1 MSPAALFLAI
11 ACHALT
17 PASPAWQA
25 VESQYARIAEASRT
39 KNIDALASIYDPAF
53 HVTGPNDEH
62 LDYKQSLDYSRAA
75 FRVMREQI
83 HLTNTILRLE
93 ACGDDTVTATVL
105 QQWSRWQV
113 AFGKPRRFDT
123 AAVQDET
130 WVHRADGW
138 KRLTIGNVHP
148 GAWYVDDKRVN
159 PARPYDPEAPAFD
172 PGDPHP
178 RRSIAD
184 ALLDAVNTR
193 GPAAARPELERLR
206 ASDRYY
212 VTEREINATGYKL
225 LAAKKVPE
233 AIAVFELNVALYPS
247 SANVYDSLGEAY
259 MIHGDRPQAIANY
272 EKSLQLD
279 PNSENAKS
287 MLKKLGARK

>member
-1 MSPAALFLAI
+1 MSSAALFLAM

-17 PASPAWQA
+17 PSSGAWQA
-25 VESQYARIAEASRT
+25 VEAQYARIAEASRT

-53 HVTGPNDEH
+53 HVTGPNDAH

-93 ACGDDTVTATVL
+93 ACSDDTVTATVL

-130 WVHRADGW
+130 WVRRADGW
-138 KRLTIGNVHP
+138 KRLTINNVHP
-148 GAWYVDDKRVN
+148 GAWYIDDKRVN
-159 PARPYDPEAPAFD
+159 PAKPYDPEAPAFD
-172 PGDPHP
+172 PDDPHP
-178 RRSIAD
+178 KQSVAA
-184 ALLDAVNTR
+184 ALFDIVNAK

-206 ASDRYY
+206 ASDRYC
-212 VTEREINATGYKL
+212 VSEQELNATGYKL

-233 AIAVFELNVALYPS
+233 AIAVFELNVSLYPS

-259 MIHGDRPQAIANY
+259 MTHGDRAQATANY
-272 EKSLQLD
+272 RKSLQLD
-279 PNSENAKS
+279 PANENAKA
-287 MLKKLGARK
+287 MLKRLGATE

>member
-1 MSPAALFLAI
+1 MSSAAFFLAI

-17 PASPAWQA
+17 PSSSAWQA
-25 VESQYARIAEASRT
+25 VEKRYAQIAEASRT
-39 KNIDALASIYDPAF
+39 KNIDALAAIYDPAF
-53 HVTGPNDEH
+53 HVTGPNDAH

-83 HLTNTILRLE
+83 HLTNTILKLE

-130 WVHRADGW
+130 WVRRADGW
-138 KRLTIGNVHP
+138 KRLIIANVHP

-159 PARPYDPEAPAFD
+159 PAAPYDPEAPAFD
-172 PGDPHP
+172 PNDAHP
-178 RRSIAD
+178 RQSLAD
-184 ALLDAVNTR
+184 ALFDAVNAR
-193 GPAAARPELERLR
+193 GPAAARSELERLR

-212 VTEREINATGYKL
+212 VSERELNATGYKL
-225 LAAKKVPE
+225 LAAKKLPA
-233 AIAVFELNVALYPS
+233 AIAVFELNVSLYPS

-259 MIHGDRPQAIANY
+259 MAHADRAKAIANY
-272 EKSLQLD
+272 RKSLQLD
-279 PNSENAKS
+279 PKNDNATA
-287 MLKKLGARK
+287 MLKKLGATE